1 MIITPAAFEDE
12 MNKAE
17 SLEEGIAIMIQVLES
32 LGYRSGLNIFL
43 EMKDND
49 NNPGTTTDI

>member
-1 MIITPAAFEDE
+1 MIITPAIFEDE

>member
-1 MIITPAAFEDE
+1 MIITPAKFEDE
-12 MNKAE
+12 MKEAGSFE
-17 SLEEGIAIMIQVLES
+17 DGVALMIQVLES

-49 NNPGTTTDI
+49 NH